1 MKLSKTLSGIL
12 PAVVTPFTEDGRFAA
27 APFEQLLERLY
38 RSGVDGVYLCG
49 STGEGLLQSV
59 EQRKRVTESALR
71 HSPPGKQVIVHVG
84 ASNTADAIELAGHAV
99 RSGATAVSSLP
110 PLAGNYSFDE
120 IKDYYRTLAQT
131 GDVPLLL
138 YYFPEIAPVIRTETQ
153 VLELC
158 GLDGVAGV
166 KFTDFDLFTMK
177 QLKQFGAT
185 VYYGRDEMLAAG
197 LLFGA
202 DGGIGTFYNVLPG
215 AFVKLW
221 QLAQQGRWD
230 EMRPIQTRINEF
242 IRISIRYPLFPA
254 IKELLRWTGIN
265 CGPCLAPRRQMLT
278 QTEADR
284 LKNEMEEAGLRDLL
298 FSSAAAR

>member
-1 MKLSKTLSGIL
+1 MTLPKTLSGIL
-12 PAVVTPFTEDGRFAA
+12 PAVVTPFSDDSRFAQ

-38 RSGVDGVYLCG
+38 QSDVDGVYLCG

-59 EQRKRVTESALR
+59 EQRKRITETALR

-84 ASNTADAIELAGHAV
+84 ASNTADALELARHAA
-99 RSGATAVSSLP
+99 SAGATAVSSLP
-110 PLAGNYSFDE
+110 PLSGSYSFGE
-120 IKDYYRTLAQT
+120 IKDYYRTLAQA
-131 GDVPLLL
+131 GDIPLLL
-138 YYFPEIAPVIRTETQ
+138 YYFPEIAPVIRTAAQ

-158 GLDGVAGV
+158 ELDGVAGV

-177 QLKQFGAT
+177 QLKQAGAI
-185 VYYGRDEMLAAG
+185 VYYGRDEMLTAG

-221 QLAQQGRWD
+221 QLAQQRRWE
-230 EMRPIQTRINEF
+230 EMLPIQTQINEF

-254 IKELLRWTGIN
+254 IKELLRWTGID
-265 CGPCLAPRRQMLT
+265 CGPCLAPRRQMLA
-278 QTEADR
+278 QPDADR
-284 LKNEMEEAGLRDLL
+284 LKNEIDAAGLRELL
-298 FSSAAAR
+298 FRGALAR